1 MFNDIV
7 SRFLSEWI
15 IIVEENAVNL
25 FYHIAIVI
33 SAVNCCLIFFRF
45 TCSFLLNNM
54 ASLITR
60 RNAPLVQDAKRDE
73 RRWFVH

>member
-7 SRFLSEWI
+7 SRFLSKWI

-33 SAVNCCLIFFRF
+33 SAV
-45 TCSFLLNNM
+45 
-54 ASLITR
+54 
-60 RNAPLVQDAKRDE
+60 
-73 RRWFVH
+73 